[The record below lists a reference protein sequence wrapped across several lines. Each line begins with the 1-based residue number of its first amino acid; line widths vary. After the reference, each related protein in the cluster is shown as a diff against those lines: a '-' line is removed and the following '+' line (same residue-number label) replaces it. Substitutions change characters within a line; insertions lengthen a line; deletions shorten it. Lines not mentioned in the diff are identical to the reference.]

1 MVPRGTT
8 VNAEYIVG
16 ALKTY
21 LRRLRPERLQMVK
34 EGFILHWDNATVH
47 TARIVTI
54 FLATKE
60 QIEMLTKTMRHK
72 LLDFSNKS
80 TEELVIRN
88 AFREFDLNG
97 NGVLTSDEL
106 QAMLVR
112 LQISVD
118 RRYIQ
123 ALLKKFDRN
132 GNGVIEF
139 DEFVNFM
146 VHDPYK

>member
-1 MVPRGTT
+1 MSLPDDRYFVRMMES
-8 VNAEYIVG
+8 VWQMCEDEDAEV
-16 ALKTY
+16 
-21 LRRLRPERLQMVK
+21 
-34 EGFILHWDNATVH
+34 
-47 TARIVTI
+47 
-54 FLATKE
+54 TKE

-118 RRYIQ
+118 RRYIG